1 MKNNKLVKIIATA
14 LTIVITALSLGADS
28 YAAGPGQAIAT
39 GIDVSKY
46 NGGVNWGA
54 VAGSGVRFAFIR
66 VGNPQTGLDP
76 QFGANM
82 RNAAAAGIRTGVYYY
97 SHATTVEAATL
108 EAMQTLQWLNGYTV
122 NYPVVYDVEAGGQR
136 SLSAAQMQAIVNTYC
151 SIIDAAGYYP
161 VVYSYKSF
169 MQSKLS
175 GCPWDK
181 WVAQYAGNLDY
192 NGAAFWQFSNKGR
205 IPGINSNVDM
215 NYQFKNYDQLIVS
228 DGFVPHNGSIRF
240 YSGWKMQTG
249 WVNLGGIKYHMD
261 QLGNLQTGWFIDTDG
276 KMYYLTPGDGHA
288 AIGLQVVDG
297 VTYLFDING
306 VRCSG
311 FTTIGDVTFYNDPL
325 TGALQTGWFVAADG
339 NTYYAEGTGAVA
351 KGVYVIKDV
360 IYYFNEK
367 GALVRNGSLTVD
379 GLKFITNA
387 DGIVFPAQ

>member
-1 MKNNKLVKIIATA
+1 MKKNLVKTIATA
-14 LTIVITALSLGADS
+14 LAVALTALSMGTGS
-28 YAAGPGQAIAT
+28 YAANASQSIAT

-46 NGGVNWGA
+46 NGAVNWGQ
-54 VAGSGVRFAFIR
+54 VAASGVRYAFIR

-76 QFGANM
+76 QFSANM

-108 EAMQTLQWLNGYTV
+108 EAMQTLNWIKDYSV

-169 MQSKLS
+169 MQTKL
-175 GCPWDK
+175 GGIPWDK
-181 WVAQYAGNLDY
+181 WVAQYGNSLDY
-192 NGAAFWQFSNKGR
+192 NGAAFWQYTNKGR
-205 IPGINSNVDM
+205 LPGINSNVDM

-240 YSGWKMQTG
+240 YAGWKMQTG
-249 WVNLGGIKYHMD
+249 WVNLGGIKFHMD
-261 QLGNLQTGWFIDTDG
+261 DLGNLQTGWFIDKDN
-276 KMYYLTPGDGHA
+276 KIYYLMPGDGHA
-288 AIGLQVVDG
+288 AIGVQAVDG

-306 VRCSG
+306 VRCTG
-311 FTTIGDVTFYNDPL
+311 FTTIGDATFYNDPL
-325 TGALQTGWFVAADG
+325 TGALQTGWFITPDG
-339 NTYYAEGTGAVA
+339 NTYYAEDTGAIA

-367 GALVRNGSLTVD
+367 GALVRNGSVTID
-379 GLKFITNA
+379 GIKFVTTA
-387 DGIVFPAQ
+387 DGIILPATP